1 MSGQRQISIAI
12 QGGGARVAYALGA
25 LREIRAAEA
34 VGVSSFSCSSSGAF
48 AALAYL
54 TQDVDFL
61 TEKLFE
67 VLSSKRFLNPYRF
80 TKVADFDYLIRDVL
94 GPLLDLSLLNS
105 DNVPDIWVSLVDA
118 QDGAL
123 TYRRMTE
130 DTALEL
136 LLATNAFPILY
147 GRRIS
152 IGTDRDQRYID
163 GGVGDPLPLLHA
175 LSRCSSDT
183 SVVAIATKPLSLLAA
198 DFKVGLPTRLAIHLD
213 RRISRDV
220 RHRLLSP
227 NPLVALTLM
236 YATIGTVGQ
245 TEIATCEPSDRG
257 SSFSRTA
264 VEPDHLLALHN
275 LGETDMR
282 ACIDTLLRH

>member
-1 MSGQRQISIAI
+1 MPGQRQISIAI

-25 LREIRAAEA
+25 LRAIRASDGVA
-34 VGVSSFSCSSSGAF
+34 VSSFSCSSSGAF

-54 TQDVDFL
+54 TQDADSL
-61 TEKLFE
+61 TKKLFE
-67 VLSSKRFLNPYRF
+67 VLPSKRFLNPYRL
-80 TKVADFDYLIRDVL
+80 TKVADFDYLIGEVL
-94 GPLLDLSLLNS
+94 GPLLDLTLLNS
-105 DNVPDIWVSLVDA
+105 DDVPEIWVSLVDA

-130 DTALEL
+130 DTALDL

-147 GRRIS
+147 GRKVA
-152 IGTDRDQRYID
+152 IGRDADQRYID

-183 SVVAIATKPLSLLAA
+183 SVMAIATKPLSLLAA
-198 DFKVGLPTRLAIHLD
+198 DFKVGLSTRLAIHLD
-213 RRISRDV
+213 RRITREV

-236 YATIGTVGQ
+236 YANLDTVGQ
-245 TEIATCEPSDRG
+245 TDIATCEPSDRG
-257 SSFSRTA
+257 STFSRTA
-264 VEPDHLLALHN
+264 VDPDHLRALHD
-275 LGETDMR
+275 LGESDMR
-282 ACIDTLLRH
+282 NCVEDLLRR